1 MRSCRQTAPERLEG
15 SRNRT
20 SSAVPSS
27 RQLHLNG
34 GNAHAAPCDRGL
46 PVACPM
52 RQTPCLSLGAVARVG
67 GRRRGGRRSRQGRGR
82 GRRGKPHDASESGA
96 GKAQGREPAP
106 GRARWPAATADGLRL
121 VGTAEPS
128 HSPAH
133 QKGVD
138 RIPDVSGTGLPVQFQ
153 WRVRVC
159 PQVSSVRDYAGP
171 KRSRLLGLIVW
182 PIIIGLLCVSVCT
195 ATTTKQGR
203 ALL

>member
-106 GRARWPAATADGLRL
+106 GRARWPAATADGLRACECFVERQSHL
-121 VGTAEPS
+121 CTNANNPSYVAREGVLFHGSLKEGPQKPNDKQNLKAGAEAMKTTVL
-128 HSPAH
+128 HFHA
-133 QKGVD
+133 QEALTRDNGV
-138 RIPDVSGTGLPVQFQ
+138 V
-153 WRVRVC
+153 
-159 PQVSSVRDYAGP
+159 
-171 KRSRLLGLIVW
+171 LLW
-182 PIIIGLLCVSVCT
+182 
-195 ATTTKQGR
+195 
-203 ALL
+203 